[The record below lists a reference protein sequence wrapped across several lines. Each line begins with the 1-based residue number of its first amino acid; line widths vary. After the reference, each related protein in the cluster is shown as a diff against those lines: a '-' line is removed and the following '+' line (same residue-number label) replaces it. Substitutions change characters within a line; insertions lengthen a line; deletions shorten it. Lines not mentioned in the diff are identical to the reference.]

1 MRYLLLLLS
10 LSALGAVP
18 FMSISELE
26 ELDRSRGASV
36 SPPLFTAG
44 GDWQSWSYPHEFFQT
59 AEFIAGMQVS
69 DSSSPDFGG
78 IVEGEDMTDVIQTD
92 NTQEA
97 VWVWC
102 WYTELTGDTSYVDN
116 IRKAWTY
123 VMNHPAYEEEG
134 EDSDYYRDWN
144 CGLALF
150 AELKYRQVFGDSSY
164 MDYAD
169 SCISYMFSH
178 PLDLNTGNST
188 LRRLHPKVT
197 ALEAGM
203 LYAYGIH
210 EGRQELIDTAIAYGN
225 RVKEWVEEDP
235 ETRLND
241 EVWAMSGG
249 TIIWGLCKTV
259 FSADTAQG
267 ISWLGQYMPLLEYFE
282 PSGDWS
288 NSWNIWYANG
298 YRAAYE
304 ISGDE
309 LYCLYH
315 HALTDSL
322 IVQDLDDDGGVPPTR
337 WGSSNGDH
345 SWVSSYMVFMGI
357 YNLADSLLP
366 YDAGIGAFL
375 APDIGKLYLPGD
387 TLSFAVR
394 VLNYGLSALYGL
406 ALQVEGPMA
415 FDTVIDLPLGGTDT
429 LNIPQ
434 DWIPSDSGNFE
445 IKAYTD
451 LPGDGRS
458 SNDTAFLHIRIH
470 PFLEVTGEVRDGNTG
485 SGIEATLYFDLLDL
499 LGDTSLFWDST
510 VTDPLS
516 GQFSIV
522 LTDTAFAVTIVPVVP
537 YPVAVETLYVTPDS
551 AAHYEFVLYPADL
564 LLVNADSLS
573 RFSDFYTSSLD
584 SLGVTYVLWKA
595 REDGIFPLQALDEF
609 ATRTI
614 LFFTGN
620 SRDAAL
626 TAEERDSLAS
636 FLDSGGNFL
645 LTGQNIGECAGTTSF
660 YTDYLHACFLQD
672 LYPGYM
678 AYGIPGDSLGSRF
691 SSFFTAGQGGAQN
704 QNSRDE
710 IGNDGNSHLF
720 LSYDENGAGGA
731 ALWHENPITG
741 SKLAY
746 FAFGLEG
753 VSGVSSQP
761 QYMTRTE
768 ILRVVLNWFGIETG
782 TEEGH
787 GDRAVRFLLYP
798 NPAGDEIFLVN
809 PQVGRTTAVLYDASG
824 RRIRSYRLS
833 GGYREKLEIRRSDG
847 GFLPSGIYFLR
858 VGSSCRSFLHLR

>member
-18 FMSISELE
+18 YMSVSEME
-26 ELDRSRGASV
+26 ELDRSRGVSV
-36 SPPLFTAG
+36 SPPRFIAG

-78 IVEGEDMTDVIQTD
+78 IIEGEDMIDVIQTD

-97 VWVWC
+97 IWVWC
-102 WYTELTGDTSYVDN
+102 WYTELSGDTSYVDN
-116 IRKAWTY
+116 IRKAWIY
-123 VMNHPAYEEEG
+123 VMNHPAYGEEG
-134 EDSDYYRDWN
+134 DESDYYRDWN

-164 MDYAD
+164 MEYAD

-178 PLDLNTGNST
+178 PLNLNTGNAT

-203 LYAYGIH
+203 LYAYGVH
-210 EGRQELIDTAIAYGN
+210 EGRQDLIDTAIAYGN

-259 FSADTAQG
+259 FSADTTQG
-267 ISWLGQYMPLLEYFE
+267 VAWLNQYMPLLEYFE

-298 YRAAYE
+298 YRAAFE
-304 ISGDE
+304 ISGNE

-322 IVQDLDDDGGVPPTR
+322 LVQDLDDDGGVPPTR
-337 WGSSNGDH
+337 WGSSDGDH

-357 YNLADSLLP
+357 YNLADSLLLR
-366 YDAGIGAFL
+366 DAGIGAFL
-375 APDIGKLYLPGD
+375 SPEAGGLYFLGD
-387 TLSFAVR
+387 TLFLSFRA
-394 VLNYGLSALYGL
+394 LNYGLSSINGL
-406 ALQVEGPMA
+406 AIHVEGPVA
-415 FDTVIDLPLGGTDT
+415 HDTVIDLPLGGTDT
-429 LNIPQ
+429 LEVPQ
-434 DWIPSDSGNFE
+434 AWVPSDSGSFE
-445 IKAYTD
+445 LKAYTE
-451 LPGDGRS
+451 LPGDGRN
-458 SNDTAFLHIRIH
+458 SNDTASLHIRVH
-470 PFLEVTGEVRDGNTG
+470 PYLEVTGEVVDGNAG
-485 SGIEATLYFDLLDL
+485 SGIGAVLYFDLL
-499 LGDTSLFWDST
+499 GDSCIFWDST
-510 VTDPLS
+510 TTDPLT
-516 GQFSIV
+516 GEFSIT
-522 LTDTAFAVTIVPVVP
+522 LTDTAFAVTIMPAVP
-537 YPVAVETLYVTPDS
+537 YPVDLETLYVAPDS
-551 AAHYEFVLYPADL
+551 AGYFQFILYPADL

-573 RFSDFYTSSLD
+573 RFSDYYTASLD

-595 REDGIFPLQALDEF
+595 REDGIFPLQAMGEF

-620 SRDAAL
+620 SRDVAL
-626 TAEERDSLAS
+626 TSEEMDSLAS
-636 FLDSGGNFL
+636 FLDSGGNLL

-660 YTDYLHACFLQD
+660 YADYLGAHFLQGT
-672 LYPGYM
+672 YPGYR
-678 AYGIPGDSLGSRF
+678 AYGIPGDSLGSMF

-710 IGNDGNSHLF
+710 VESCGDSHLF
-720 LSYDENGAGGA
+720 LSYDESGTGGA
-731 ALWHENPITG
+731 AVWREDVVTG
-741 SKLAY
+741 SKLVY

-753 VSGVSSQP
+753 VSGVPSQP
-761 QYMTRTE
+761 QYMTRTG

-782 TEEGH
+782 TEEGRY
-787 GDRAVRFLLYP
+787 GEPIGFSLYP
-798 NPAGDEIFLVN
+798 NPAGDEVFLAC
-809 PQVGRTTAVLYDASG
+809 PKGKGATAVLYDASG
-824 RRIRSYRLS
+824 RRIRGYRLS
-833 GGYREKLEIRRSDG
+833 GGERARIELRRNDG
-847 GFLPSGIYFLR
+847 SPLPSGVYFLR
-858 VGSSCRSFLHLR
+858 VGSKCRTFLHLR